1 VEDVDLNGV
10 VEPLEAEGPES
21 SMASQEKSQ
30 SPPSEAMVCV
40 VS

>member
-10 VEPLEAEGPES
+10 VEPLEAEGPGS